1 MRPRVEYDSVVRK
14 DTCSS
19 GDGPSEQAQREA
31 KRITWNVCSRQI
43 QRWPVDW
50 GFSGRNREG
59 LLTGLRL
66 PRGGTRCPGTR
77 WRWWLHDTGNVP
89 HGTDS
94 CTSERR
100 PHATG
105 TACQGRQMATRNS
118 PAQPRCHPPEV
129 PLAAS
134 PCPELQPFL
143 CIPTCQGPPGPPA
156 PCQRSPCSTP
166 AQVAPG
172 SQGLPDPKAERDTVR
187 AQSGALRPQDPV
199 SQPQNGPRGLH
210 RGLRLNP
217 LVGVPL

>member
-1 MRPRVEYDSVVRK
+1 MRPRVEYDSVVKK

-31 KRITWNVCSRQI
+31 KRITWYVCSRQI

-118 PAQPRCHPPEV
+118 PAQPRCHPQRYPWQ
-129 PLAAS
+129 PAPAQNCS
-134 PCPELQPFL
+134 PSSAY
-143 CIPTCQGPPGPPA
+143 PPA
-156 PCQRSPCSTP
+156 RGLLVPQHHARGHL
-166 AQVAPG
+166 APL
-172 SQGLPDPKAERDTVR
+172 QHRW
-187 AQSGALRPQDPV
+187 PQA
-199 SQPQNGPRGLH
+199 PRGFQTLKQ
-210 RGLRLNP
+210 RGTQSEPSLGP
-217 LVGVPL
+217 